1 MCIYHKYMCIFH
13 IYVYVPHI
21 YVYILILEGEGSKKD
36 KMNMMGSYLKIFVKI
51 DELFYMILIYI
62 TRPSCD
68 LQKGFL
74 ICVWLRLW
82 ISRVF
87 IMSHWETESNIYV
100 LVGFDVHNE
109 HSFSILEQFK
119 RGPPKISR
127 PERSSLHYFTTLIG
141 SKES

>member
-1 MCIYHKYMCIFH
+1 MCIFH

-74 ICVWLRLW
+74 ICVWLRL
-82 ISRVF
+82 
-87 IMSHWETESNIYV
+87 
-100 LVGFDVHNE
+100 
-109 HSFSILEQFK
+109 
-119 RGPPKISR
+119 
-127 PERSSLHYFTTLIG
+127 
-141 SKES
+141 